1 MDTKVYPSQLS
12 TLTSR
17 ELRELQ
23 KLHELGKKYWVSRNS
38 RMVTSRILLPKKSP
52 GSISVAGEKLINE
65 DSLLATD
72 SLVMHF
78 NFLLDQY

>member
-12 TLTSR
+12 ILTSR

-52 GSISVAGEKLINE
+52 G
-65 DSLLATD
+65 
-72 SLVMHF
+72 
-78 NFLLDQY
+78 